1 MGAPLPGLPRQ
12 GQGGGKRHAPPRR
25 CHRCAFSARLRAA
38 PRLAVQLAAIT
49 VGHATVERLPVAIS
63 ELFPYPA
70 AVDGLLGMDFLGQF
84 IMTLDRAAQQMWL
97 ASRQPVK
104 P

>member
-1 MGAPLPGLPRQ
+1 VHPFPAYPAR
-12 GQGGGKRHAPPRR
+12 GKERESGTR
-25 CHRCAFSARLRAA
+25 
-38 PRLAVQLAAIT
+38 RLAALT

-84 IMTLDRAAQQMWL
+84 IVTLDRAVQQMWL

-104 P
+104 Q

>member
-1 MGAPLPGLPRQ
+1 M
-12 GQGGGKRHAPPRR
+12 
-25 CHRCAFSARLRAA
+25 
-38 PRLAVQLAAIT
+38 QLAAIT
-49 VGHATVERLPVAIS
+49 VEQATVERLPAAIS
-63 ELFPYPA
+63 ELSPHLA

-84 IMTLDRAAQQMWL
+84 IVTLDRAAQQMWL